1 MKCPVCDHEQAFGL
15 ECDVCG
21 KDLGGLG
28 ALGPPPVAVA
38 PVEGLEVTIPGR
50 VGEVVVERLGEL
62 ESTRAADVDVAV
74 QQLPD
79 VEQNQAA
86 PVGEVPV
93 ERIELT
99 VDRAPDDGVRVALP
113 SGPITCRYCR
123 NVQAAGSICERCG
136 MKLPVVIIVPQAGAA
151 SAKSAEPVH
160 TRCRA
165 CGAPATAGERCG
177 DCGQLVAFP
186 DA

>member
-38 PVEGLEVTIPGR
+38 PLEGLEATIPPA
-50 VGEVVVERLGEL
+50 VGEVTVERLGEL
-62 ESTRAADVDVAV
+62 EATRAAAV
-74 QQLPD
+74 QVQVQELPD
-79 VEQNQAA
+79 VDHNRAA
-86 PVGEVPV
+86 PVGDVPV

-99 VDRAPDDGVRVALP
+99 VDRAPDDGVRVAP
-113 SGPITCRYCR
+113 PTGAMTCRYCR
-123 NVQAAGSICERCG
+123 NVQATGSICERCG
-136 MKLPVVIIVPQAGAA
+136 MRLPLAIIVPQADGQ
-151 SAKSAEPVH
+151 AKRPAEPVH
-160 TRCRA
+160 ARCRA

-177 DCGQLVAFP
+177 DCGQWVAFP